1 MGLNLLVV
9 TPHNRVE
16 ARRVVPGPPSGR
28 DLVVS
33 QGLEAGERVVTD
45 GQLRLTPGARVDA
58 KAAPPE
64 VRPGGTGAA
73 APAGAPTP
81 TPATKTGG

>member
-1 MGLNLLVV
+1 
-9 TPHNRVE
+9 
-16 ARRVVPGPPSGR
+16 
-28 DLVVS
+28 
-33 QGLEAGERVVTD
+33 VVTD

-64 VRPGGTGAA
+64 VRPGGTGPA
-73 APAGAPTP
+73 APAGVTMP